1 MSQAGLDHRRR
12 SSEPERD
19 APSAVHPPPEEQSMS
34 DEFDD
39 VVDPVALPTRPSPAG
54 QRAPRLLAR
63 LYASANQTLRLRL
76 VDCLVRP
83 LGPLA
88 LAGVAAGAFSAVVV
102 RSGAGGIA
110 IAIGDVARFSK
121 EQVAELA
128 HFVEQVSP
136 DALAQAAQLVAD
148 NPLGVG
154 AFTAAVAVLLAL
166 EASRA
171 GASTRRA
178 RRNQAAAPT

>member
-1 MSQAGLDHRRR
+1 
-12 SSEPERD
+12 
-19 APSAVHPPPEEQSMS
+19 MS

-39 VVDPVALPTRPSPAG
+39 AVDPVALPTGSSPAV

-63 LYASANQTLRLRL
+63 LYASANETLRARL

-88 LAGVAAGAFSAVVV
+88 LAGVAAGAFSAVVL

-110 IAIGDVARFSK
+110 LAIGDLARFSK

-128 HFVEQVSP
+128 RFVEQVSP
-136 DALAQAAQLVAD
+136 DALAQAAQLVTD
-148 NPLGVG
+148 NPFGVG
-154 AFTAAVAVLLAL
+154 AFSAAVAVLLAL
-166 EASRA
+166 EARRA

-178 RRNQAAAPT
+178 RRDQTAAPT

>member
-1 MSQAGLDHRRR
+1 
-12 SSEPERD
+12 
-19 APSAVHPPPEEQSMS
+19 MS

-39 VVDPVALPTRPSPAG
+39 AVDPVALPTGASPAI

-63 LYASANQTLRLRL
+63 LYASASEALRARL

-88 LAGVAAGAFSAVVV
+88 LAGVAAGAFSAVVL
-102 RSGAGGIA
+102 RSGAVA
-110 IAIGDVARFSK
+110 IAVAVGDLARFSK

-128 HFVEQVSP
+128 RFVEQVSP
-136 DALAQAAQLVAD
+136 DALAQAAQLVTD
-148 NPLGVG
+148 NPLAVG
-154 AFTAAVAVLLAL
+154 AFSAAVAVLLAL
-166 EASRA
+166 EARRA
-171 GASTRRA
+171 GASTRPA